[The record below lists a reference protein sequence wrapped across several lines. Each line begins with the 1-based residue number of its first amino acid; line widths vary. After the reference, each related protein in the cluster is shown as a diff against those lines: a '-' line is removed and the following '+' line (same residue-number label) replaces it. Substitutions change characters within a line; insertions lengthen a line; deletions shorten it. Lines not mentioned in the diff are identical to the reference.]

1 MKKLLLYIIAIASI
15 IGCKTTK
22 NGIRNMN
29 TSQFEKYIQ
38 HGDVQLI
45 DVRTLEEYS
54 QGHIRGAINIDV
66 LNDKFIENVKRD
78 IDRTK
83 SVAVYCRSGKRS
95 EKACKILKSNGFKPI
110 NLIGGIIEWQN
121 SGRPIE

>member
-1 MKKLLLYIIAIASI
+1 
-15 IGCKTTK
+15 
-22 NGIRNMN
+22 MN